1 MARVDVPI
9 VGAALCLIPVSRYND
24 SAPTRPVNGPGKP
37 SGNATRWPPTLII
50 KPTSETRGR
59 LGKPG
64 IATTGA
70 SIAKDAPITMNSI
83 FKFFSLAIRAALIF
97 QVLHSIGA
105 THNHGVAFG

>member
-24 SAPTRPVNGPGKP
+24 SAPTRPVNGSGKP
-37 SGNATRWPPTLII
+37 SGSATRWPPTLII

-59 LGKPG
+59 RGKPG

-70 SIAKDAPITMNSI
+70 SIAKGAPITVN
-83 FKFFSLAIRAALIF
+83 AIGFCKPI
-97 QVLHSIGA
+97 A
-105 THNHGVAFG
+105 TKPTASSRLQRWTRQEPYPL